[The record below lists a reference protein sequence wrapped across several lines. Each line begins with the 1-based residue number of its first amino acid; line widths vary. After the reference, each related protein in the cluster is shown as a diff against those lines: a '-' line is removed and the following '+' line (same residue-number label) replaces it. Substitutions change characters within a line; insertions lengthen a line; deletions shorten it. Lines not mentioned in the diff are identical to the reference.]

1 VCALTTAYNKLT
13 FGLDIL
19 STNLVVTIITII
31 IIIII
36 IVLLLLT
43 PVLNSQGMKKLRC
56 AIQKSTKIKLE

>member
-36 IVLLLLT
+36 II
-43 PVLNSQGMKKLRC
+43 MFC
-56 AIQKSTKIKLE
+56 CY

>member
-1 VCALTTAYNKLT
+1 MCALTTAYNKLT

-36 IVLLLLT
+36 III
-43 PVLNSQGMKKLRC
+43 MFC
-56 AIQKSTKIKLE
+56 CY